1 MGLLNWMFDIYQHDQ
16 INQVRQKQTSERW
29 EVLEELAAAREEAA
43 AIRSASG
50 SIDEA
55 RLAEAVGELALGVKA
70 LQRLLVSSGVID
82 PDELAAMVRTVDRE
96 DGAEDGR
103 SPI

>member
-43 AIRSASG
+43 AIRSTSG

-70 LQRLLVSSGVID
+70 LQRMLVRNGVID

>member
-43 AIRSASG
+43 AIRSTSG
-50 SIDEA
+50 SLDGD
-55 RLAEAVGELALGVKA
+55 RLADAIGELALGVKA
-70 LQRLLVSSGVID
+70 LHRLLVDTGIVD
-82 PDELAAMVRTVDRE
+82 ANALAEMVRAVDRE
-96 DGAEDGR
+96 DGTEDGK

>member
-70 LQRLLVSSGVID
+70 LQRLLVNNGVID
-82 PDELAAMVRTVDRE
+82 PGELAAMVRTVDRE